1 MAARAPGDTSFTR
14 IARASSAYHEEQVLV
29 TRSLENEKRVT
40 AVRLVALT
48 LMGVSQVLVRDVSG
62 EPDTEGVAHHLVILG
77 YFLFTV
83 SAFVAVRRITPN
95 SRIATVAPLIAT
107 TFDIAFVVAMD
118 WLDSRTDG
126 IELEGT
132 VAVLALIMSY
142 SLLRYRI
149 HSLIWSTALA
159 IAAFTAAMVWSRQ
172 FAWAGWSFVAFTF
185 VATAL
190 LLAATRLAVR
200 KMFIELLRR
209 ESLSRLV
216 PPKVVDEILAG
227 RADRLRPTRR
237 EVTVLFA
244 DLRGFTSYGE
254 SRPPEVVLA
263 LLDDFFGRMTLVVQ
277 GHGGSVN
284 KFLGDGL
291 LALWGAPD
299 PLPDHPQRAVKAARD
314 MQRVMA
320 ELREAQQT
328 AGEPPL
334 RLGIG
339 VHTGE
344 VAAGMLGGGTQSEYT
359 VIGDAVN
366 LASRI
371 EGLTRVHDVD
381 ILVSDT
387 TWQRLEGQFP
397 GRRVAEAQVKGRRAP
412 VVVHA
417 IDVTYPE

>member
-1 MAARAPGDTSFTR
+1 L
-14 IARASSAYHEEQVLV
+14 I
-29 TRSLENEKRVT
+29 
-40 AVRLVALT
+40 
-48 LMGVSQVLVRDVSG
+48 GVSQVLVSEASG
-62 EPDTEGVAHHLVILG
+62 EPNIVSVAHHVVIAIYLA
-77 YFLFTV
+77 FTL
-83 SAFVAVRRITPN
+83 SAFITVRRITATT
-95 SRIATVAPLIAT
+95 RIATFAPMIAT
-107 TFDIAFVVAMD
+107 AFDIGFVVAMD
-118 WLDSRTDG
+118 WLDSTASG

-132 VAVLALIMSY
+132 VAVLALIISY
-142 SLLRYRI
+142 ALLRYRL
-149 HSLIWSTALA
+149 HSLIMSTLLA
-159 IAAFTAAMVWSRQ
+159 IAAFTAALVW
-172 FAWAGWSFVAFTF
+172 AKAFNWTSWTF
-185 VATAL
+185 VVFAFLATAIL
-190 LLAATRLAVR
+190 LGATRLAVR
-200 KMFIELLRR
+200 KAFIELLRR
-209 ESLSRLV
+209 ESLARLV

-227 RADRLRPTRR
+227 RVDRLRPTRR

-244 DLRGFTSYGE
+244 DLRGFTGYGE

-263 LLDDFFGRMTLVVQ
+263 LLDDFFGRMTQVVQ

-334 RLGIG
+334 HLGIG

-387 TWQRLEGQFP
+387 TWQRLGGQFP

-417 IDVTYPE
+417 IDVPASE